1 MSYKGFGR
9 VTLPA
14 PSLVTDV
21 AKEAALTYHCQPLP
35 AALITGHQTIDF
47 EHQML
52 LNSMS
57 TLRQVCSG
65 FTLRRDCSTC
75 PADSRAD
82 CENSL
87 ISLLGDL
94 LVFMMDHFRTEEQL
108 MRDSLLVMVDRDLCE
123 AHMED
128 HAAISSKVQQI
139 VAALDPMQTPSLIR
153 QLDTLL
159 HNWVSHHVVLH
170 DLWLARWVERDD
182 SILRTAFRRVV

>member
-14 PSLVTDV
+14 PSLVTYV
-21 AKEAALTYHCQPLP
+21 AKEAALTYHCRPLP
-35 AALITGHQTIDF
+35 AVLITGHQTIDF

-57 TLRQVCSG
+57 TLRQVCSS
-65 FTLRRDCSTC
+65 FTTRWDCSSC

-82 CENSL
+82 CESSL

-128 HAAISSKVQQI
+128 HAAISNKVQQI

-159 HNWVSHHVVLH
+159 HNWVSNHVALH
-170 DLWLARWVERDD
+170 DLWLARWVERED